1 MPHTSPEKP
10 YYHIKQG
17 KSPLI
22 ATAIHDGHTV
32 RDNIRSLFSLPE
44 KERLREEDPFTATWT
59 GITDNRVIGLNSRFE
74 MDLNRSRE
82 KAIYRK
88 PEDAWGLHVWKEEL
102 PEELVRESL
111 ARYDRFYEEVKQ
123 LLQQVQEQ
131 HGCFVVYDLHT
142 YNHRRQG
149 ADGPEADPAENPE
162 VNLGTGNMNREL
174 WAPVVDAF
182 TRSMQSYN
190 YQGRRLDV
198 RENVKFEG
206 GHFMRW
212 IHDTFPDSACVI
224 SIEFKKFF
232 MDEWT
237 GKPDENQLKEIEKA
251 LQSTLEPVLAARAQ
265 VCQKL
270 LT

>member
-1 MPHTSPEKP
+1 MPPTSSEKP
-10 YYHIKQG
+10 YYQIKQG

-32 RDNIRSLFSLPE
+32 RDNISSLFALPE
-44 KERLREEDPFTATWT
+44 NERLREEDPFTAAWT
-59 GITDNRVIGLNSRFE
+59 GITDNQVIGLNSRFE
-74 MDLNRSRE
+74 MDLNRPRE

-102 PEELVRESL
+102 PEELIQESL
-111 ARYDRFYEEVKQ
+111 ERYDRFYEEVKQ
-123 LLQQVQEQ
+123 LLQMVQEQ

-142 YNHRRQG
+142 YNHRRAG
-149 ADGPEADPAENPE
+149 AEGPEADPEGNPE

-174 WAPVVDAF
+174 WAPVVEAF
-182 TRSMQSYN
+182 TQRLQSYN
-190 YQGRRLDV
+190 YLGRRLDV

-251 LQSTLEPVLAARAQ
+251 LRNTIEPVLAARAQ

-270 LT
+270 QT